1 MRHPLR
7 KSAIVGLSLLLLA
20 PVAHGQSVIDKAKT
34 RQFLLGL
41 QAANG
46 GFAVDTKD
54 PTPTLRGTVTAL
66 RGLHYWGGET
76 PNRDK
81 IVNFVLRCRD
91 PRSGGFADTPGQKPS
106 VVPTAVGILAAV
118 ELKIAREEYK
128 PLATKFLDEN
138 AKGMEEIR
146 MAAAAYEALN
156 ESPPKAREW
165 LEAIAKSRNQDGT
178 WGDGAGISRATGGMA
193 SLTLRLH
200 GQLANRVA
208 VAAQLKNGQR
218 SDGGYGKLESPKQS
232 DLDSTYRVVRA
243 LVMMQESP
251 ADSAKLQ
258 AFIEKCRNA
267 DGGYGIAPGQASGA
281 PATYYAG
288 ILHHWLA
295 TPPRP

>member
-1 MRHPLR
+1 MRR
-7 KSAIVGLSLLLLA
+7 SAIVGLSLLLLA
-20 PVAHGQSVIDKAKT
+20 SVAHGQSAIDKAKT

-76 PNRDK
+76 PNGAK
-81 IVNFVLRCRD
+81 IVSFVLRCRD
-91 PRSGGFADTPGQKPS
+91 PRSGGFADTPGQKPG
-106 VVPTAVGILAAV
+106 VVPTAVGIMAAV

-128 PLATKFLDEN
+128 QLASKFLDEN
-138 AKGMEEIR
+138 AKGSEEIR

-156 ESPPKAREW
+156 EPPPKVREW

-178 WGDGAGISRATGGMA
+178 WGEDAGIARTTGGMA
-193 SLTLRLH
+193 ALTLRLH
-200 GQLANRVA
+200 GELANRTSVA
-208 VAAQLKNGQR
+208 SILKNGQH
-218 SDGGYGKLESPKQS
+218 SDGGYGKMESPSQS
-232 DLDSTYRVVRA
+232 DLDSSYRVVRA
-243 LVMMQESP
+243 LVMMKEKP
-251 ADSAKLQ
+251 ADSGRLK
-258 AFIEKCRNA
+258 AFIESCRNS
-267 DGGYGIAPGQASGA
+267 DGGYGIAPGQSSSA

-288 ILHHWLA
+288 ILHLWLA